1 MATAPRL
8 TRPQRDAY
16 DAIRRACDAP
26 HDATRLFQEIAA
38 VAAPAIPHD
47 HAGLAS
53 VDPDLGIFSHGI
65 TVDYPEPL
73 IRDFYS
79 RVYPQEAAIAFIDQ
93 ARAGQATSTASG
105 PIEREHL
112 EMGDMLE
119 KLKVV
124 FTEGSRMWGAWCL
137 VRTRGDRRFDEGE
150 RELAALVAPHVASA
164 LRRAAL
170 LEAAAAGGDGCPDTP
185 PSAPGVAVYDAR
197 NRLVLRDERAGCF
210 LADLDD
216 VARPGEVPVAVVSAI
231 TQLRWRLERPCGSLV
246 PRADEHA
253 SGVRVRG
260 RGGRWYAVHA
270 SAAEAA
276 LAEQAGQVVV
286 VVTPLGGG
294 ERATILAR
302 LYGLS
307 PRERAVVVRIAHG
320 ESGKQIAAALGL
332 SAHTVQAHIDNACAK
347 IGVRGRRELVARLFV
362 DAAAARV
369 AS

>member
-1 MATAPRL
+1 MATPPRL
-8 TRPQRDAY
+8 NRAQRDAY

-26 HDATRLFQEIAA
+26 HDATRLFQEISAI
-38 VAAPAIPHD
+38 APQALPHD
-47 HAGLAS
+47 HAGMAS

-65 TVDYPEPL
+65 TVNYPEPL

-79 RVYPQEAAIAFIDQ
+79 RVYPQEAAVAFIDQ
-93 ARAGQATSTASG
+93 ARAGATTSTESG
-105 PIEREHL
+105 PLEREHL
-112 EMGDMLE
+112 EMGNMLE

-137 VRTRGDRRFDEGE
+137 VRTRGDRRFDEQE
-150 RELAALVAPHVASA
+150 REFAALVAPHVAA
-164 LRRAAL
+164 GLRRAAL
-170 LEAAAAGGDGCPDTP
+170 LEAATAAGDECPEAP
-185 PSAPGVAVYDAR
+185 SSAPGVAVYDAR
-197 NRLVLRDERAGCF
+197 NRLLLRDERAGCF
-210 LADLDD
+210 LGDLDD
-216 VARPGEVPVAVVSAI
+216 IARPGEVPVAVVSAI
-231 TQLRWRLERPCGSLV
+231 TQLRWRLARPRDGF
-246 PRADEHA
+246 PARADEYD

-260 RGGRWYAVHA
+260 RSGRWYAVHA
-270 SAAEAA
+270 SAAEPS
-276 LAEQAGQVVV
+276 LAEHAGHVVV

-307 PRERAVVVRIAHG
+307 PREREVVVRIAHG